1 MDRADLQIKITELIG
16 PGLSRLKSTAV
27 VMGVIGAVLTA
38 IGFVTKTP
46 DAFQSYLFAYLFW
59 AGASIGSLGLLLLHH
74 TVGGGWGWVLRRFLE
89 AGTKLL
95 PLMAILFI
103 PILLPGVLGIK
114 TLYWAD
120 GGWANAAAAADPILK
135 QKAMWLNPLGFIAR
149 TFIYFGVWIAYATF
163 LRNKAKLLDQGHDPR
178 AFDALNRWA
187 AFGLVIMVVTVTFA
201 SVDWVMSL
209 TPHWLSSI
217 IGLLFCAAFCLTT
230 MSLMLTLVGKLGGG
244 APLIQ
249 DGVPNKFFRDLG
261 NFMLAMVML
270 WAYMTFSQYLIIY
283 SGNLA
288 EEVPW
293 YLVRARNGWGNL
305 SLGLIIVHFALPFA
319 ILIVNSSLKKN
330 PRTLGNLA
338 LFIALMRFLDLFWW
352 VAPNFRSSIFDLN
365 AADLG
370 APLLIGGIWL
380 TFWAQAVAAERR
392 PLVSV
397 YDPRIEANMH
407 EVVSHHG

>member
-1 MDRADLQIKITELIG
+1 MDRADLQTQITELIG
-16 PGLSRLKSTAV
+16 PGLTRLKSTAV
-27 VMGVIGAVLTA
+27 VMGLVGAVLTA
-38 IGFVTKTP
+38 IGFFTKTQ

-59 AGASIGSLGLLLLHH
+59 AGASIGSLGLLMLHH

-89 AGTKLL
+89 AATKLL
-95 PLMAILFI
+95 FPMLVLFI
-103 PILLPGVLGIK
+103 PILLPGFLGIK

-120 GGWANAAAAADPILK
+120 GGWANAAAAADPILI
-135 QKAMWLNPLGFIAR
+135 QKAGWLNLPGFIVR
-149 TFIYFGVWIAYATF
+149 TVIYFAIWIIYAGF
-163 LRNKAKLLDQGHDPR
+163 LRKKAALLDQGHDPR

-187 AFGLVIMVVTVTFA
+187 AFGLVVMVVTVTFA
-201 SVDWVMSL
+201 VVDWVMSL

-217 IGLLFCAAFCLTT
+217 IGLLYCAAFCLTSI
-230 MSLMLTLVGKLGGG
+230 SLMLTLVGRLGGG
-244 APLIQ
+244 TQLVQ

-293 YLVRARNGWGNL
+293 YLDRAKNGWGIL

-319 ILIVNSSLKKN
+319 ILIVSSGLKKS
-330 PRTLGNLA
+330 PRALGNLA
-338 LFIALMRFLDLFWW
+338 MFIALMRFLDLFWW
-352 VAPNFRSSIFDLN
+352 VVPHFRNSLFDFN

-380 TFWAQAVAAERR
+380 SLWAAAVERK
-392 PLVSV
+392 PLVSA
-397 YDPRIEANMH
+397 YDPRIEANLH